1 VFLECEQTLVFVNPD
16 AEQDRNA
23 VPAEDTPRRQQRG
36 LQRIEEILDAA
47 ERVFADDGYDA
58 ATTNQ
63 IASAA
68 GISPGSLYQYFDNKK
83 AIAEALCHRYIEQLT
98 SSESQILDPALADL
112 PLEAMVDRVIDP
124 MVAFNLAHPA
134 AKSLLAGAD
143 LAPDLAEATKEL
155 HDTLCGGVERLIEA
169 RVPTMP
175 AAERQLVAEVS
186 VSIYAGLVPSLIAAS
201 TPDRSRRVDQL
212 KAAVFGYWSTF
223 DPADP

>member
-1 VFLECEQTLVFVNPD
+1 MPT
-16 AEQDRNA
+16 A
-23 VPAEDTPRRQQRG
+23 DTPRRQQRG
-36 LQRIEEILDAA
+36 LQRIEDILDAA

-83 AIAEALCHRYIEQLT
+83 SIAEALCRRYIEQLT
-98 SSESQILDPALADL
+98 TSESQILDPALAAL
-112 PLEAMVDRVIDP
+112 PLDEMVDRVIDP

-134 AKSLLAGAD
+134 AKALLAGAD
-143 LAPDLAEATKEL
+143 LAPDLAEATKDL

-169 RVPTMP
+169 RVPTMG
-175 AAERQLVAEVS
+175 ASERQLVAEVS
-186 VSIYAGLVPSLIAAS
+186 VSIYAGLVPSLLSA
-201 TPDRSRRVDQL
+201 TPRDRARRVDQL

-223 DPADP
+223 DTRAPDT